1 MCSSCSSSSVH
12 AHRSFWVRTPVQA
25 VKLLQRLAASTGEPD
40 DNTGIRSQ
48 VKMIAQV
55 ANPQEWHET
64 GKFSKTEL
72 KLLQQYNSK
81 PVLMRPVMRFYRGKN
96 YLEIDFDL
104 HNFSYVARKVRPL
117 TSCSA

>member
-1 MCSSCSSSSVH
+1 ML
-12 AHRSFWVRTPVQA
+12 TVQA
-25 VKLLQRLAASTGEPD
+25 VKLLERLAASTGEPD

-55 ANPQEWHET
+55 ANPQEWHES

-72 KLLQQYNSK
+72 KLLQQYNAK

-104 HNFSYVARKVRPL
+104 HNFSYVARKV
-117 TSCSA
+117 CSSTTV